1 VFWNGVHRK
10 IFKFCQWESIK
21 SFICGIGRC
30 DFIHILAMRKLQ
42 YFCRMKRSKNITL
55 CNNFQCFKLRHGYIK
70 LLTLYRCGSSDSVYC
85 VKRCVERHFAA
96 IADSR

>member
-1 VFWNGVHRK
+1 MT
-10 IFKFCQWESIK
+10 ISIAYM
-21 SFICGIGRC
+21 GRC

-42 YFCRMKRSKNITL
+42 YFCRMERSKIRPITL
-55 CNNFQCFKLRHGYIK
+55 CNVFQCFKLSDEYIK

-96 IADSR
+96 ISDSQ

>member
-1 VFWNGVHRK
+1 VCWNGVYRK
-10 IFKFCQWESIK
+10 IFKFHQWESVK
-21 SFICGIGRC
+21 SFIYGIGRC

-42 YFCRMKRSKNITL
+42 YFCRMEHSKNMSL
-55 CNNFQCFKLRHGYIK
+55 CNVFQCFNLNDEYIK

-85 VKRCVERHFAA
+85 VKCCVERHVAA